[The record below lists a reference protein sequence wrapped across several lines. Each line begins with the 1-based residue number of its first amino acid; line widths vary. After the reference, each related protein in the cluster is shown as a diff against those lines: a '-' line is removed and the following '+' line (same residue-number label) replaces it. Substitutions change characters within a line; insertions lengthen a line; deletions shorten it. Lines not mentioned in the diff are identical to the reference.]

1 MGHRPFCTASARI
14 ITTIGMTIIQRTRL
28 GVNRTRI
35 LRVRPN
41 FSNLITRSAD
51 ASMKYK
57 MIVLDIDGTI
67 RSNDYA
73 ISQSTRRAVEDARNA
88 GAVVTIATGRM
99 FRSAIHVATDLNLVS
114 PVVTYQGAHIADPVS
129 SEILWHRPL
138 SPRMVD
144 DALDAIDIQDHE
156 VLAQSRDRVYV
167 QRWTSWVEAYAKR
180 NVVEVRV
187 VDDLRVLAQDGITR
201 LIVGGEDDGVE
212 QATQTLTHSLG
223 AELLITRPLPYFCEV
238 LHPDAGKER
247 ALKRLCGI
255 LGLPAEAAVVFG
267 NGDEDAPMIAW
278 AGLGVAMGDGSRAAM
293 AASDEVAPPL
303 ADDGVAHVIQRLL
316 RGGSFG

>member
-1 MGHRPFCTASARI
+1 MRHRPFCTASARI
-14 ITTIGMTIIQRTRL
+14 TTTIGMTIIQRTRL

-67 RSNDYA
+67 RSNDYPM
-73 ISQSTRRAVEDARNA
+73 SQSTRRAVEDARKA

-99 FRSAIHVATDLNLVS
+99 FPSAIHAAADLNLVS

-129 SEILWHRPL
+129 NEVLWHRPL

-144 DALDAIDIQDHE
+144 DALDAIDVQDYE

-167 QRWTSWVEAYAKR
+167 QRWTSWVEAYAER
-180 NVVEVRV
+180 NIADVRV
-187 VDDLRVLAQDGITR
+187 VDDLRALAQDGITR
-201 LIVGGEDDGVE
+201 LIVGGEDDGVAE
-212 QATQTLTHSLG
+212 ATRTLTHSFG
-223 AELLITRPLPYFCEV
+223 SELLITRPLPYFCEV
-238 LHPDAGKER
+238 LHPDTGKER
-247 ALKRLCGI
+247 ALKRLCGT
-255 LGLPAEAAVVFG
+255 LELPAEAAVVFG

-293 AASDEVAPPL
+293 AASNEVAPPL
-303 ADDGVAHVIQRLL
+303 AEDGVAHVIQRLL
-316 RGGSFG
+316 RGGLLG